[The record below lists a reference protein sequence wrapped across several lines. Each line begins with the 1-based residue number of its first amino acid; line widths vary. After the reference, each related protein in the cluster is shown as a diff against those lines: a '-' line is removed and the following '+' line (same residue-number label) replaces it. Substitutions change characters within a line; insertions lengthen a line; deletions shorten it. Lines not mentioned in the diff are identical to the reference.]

1 MKRIFTLLA
10 VAVCATALFSCS
22 EKPVIKE
29 IPVAVQLYS
38 VRGDME
44 SDFYGTLKAVKQM
57 GYDGVEFAGLYGNSP
72 EQVKAWCDELGLTP
86 VSAHVP
92 LGDMLADID
101 KVIADYKTI
110 GCEYI
115 AIPWVDASRHPDG
128 PDFWTTIHDIKDISK
143 KTNEAGIVLLYHN
156 HDFEFKLFHN
166 NGRKHPEPGLDFMYS
181 FLTPEELQ
189 TELDLCWV
197 KFAGNDPVSYIEK
210 YAGRVPV
217 LHFKDYYTEGEQDKK
232 PYELIGDEAAEA
244 EATAET
250 AEEVAE
256 EVAEESTEAA
266 APVFEFRPLGS
277 GVQDVAALLAAA
289 EKAECKWIVIEQDQ
303 PSMGLSPMESIKQ
316 SVEYLKKLQKEN

>member
-10 VAVCATALFSCS
+10 VATAAISLLACGG
-22 EKPVIKE
+22 EDKPVIKE

-57 GYDGVEFAGLYGNSP
+57 GYDGVEFAGLYGNTP

-92 LGDMLADID
+92 LGDMLADMD
-101 KVIADYKTI
+101 KVVADYKTI
-110 GCEYI
+110 GCNYI
-115 AIPWVDASRHPDG
+115 AIPWVDTNRHPDG
-128 PDFWTTIHDIKDISK
+128 PDFWTTLQDIKELAK
-143 KTNEAGIVLLYHN
+143 KANEAGITLLYHN

-181 FLTPEELQ
+181 FLTPEELKA
-189 TELDLCWV
+189 ELDLCWV
-197 KFAGNDPVSYIEK
+197 KFAGYDPVSYIQK

-217 LHFKDYYTEGEQDKK
+217 LHFKDYYTEGEQEEK
-232 PYELIGDEAAEA
+232 PYELIGDEESAEA
-244 EATAET
+244 VEAAT
-250 AEEVAE
+250 EEV
-256 EVAEESTEAA
+256 EAK
-266 APVFEFRPLGS
+266 PVFEFRPLGS

-289 EKAECKWIVIEQDQ
+289 EQAGCEWIVIEQDQ
-303 PSMGLSPMESIKQ
+303 PSMDLTPMESIKQ

>member
-10 VAVCATALFSCS
+10 VAVCAVALFSCS

-44 SDFYGTLKAVKQM
+44 NDFYGTLKAVKQM

-250 AEEVAE
+250 VE